1 MLGRIREWAGTV
13 TGMDLAVLALFVS
26 ASFQWEFGPDPLRV
40 ALVEPVALVVLVYL
54 IVSGTPSV
62 ERPRLHGVAW
72 LWLGLAAWAG
82 LQWLV
87 ATDWRF
93 GARDVRQLILAA
105 LILAAL
111 LRRRDFDPRRAAWI
125 AIGVAGLSALAAD
138 TQRLTGWFEP
148 PFATVYYK
156 DVLTAPTGAGVPVAV
171 GFFTN
176 ANVFAGF
183 IFWPFLISAGRLI
196 RGPQRLLTGTLTLL
210 LALSLYW
217 SLARGVRAGAVLGM
231 VVQCT
236 FLKVRPRELAFGL
249 VTLLAA
255 LSTGVILV
263 IASTHPQSGFFLTL
277 GLRRVLWDAVFE
289 MMRRTPTFLISG
301 VGAHAVDYLQGFA
314 LLGRED
320 PHNMYLYVLVHYGL
334 AGLAAIVLTAWGVLG
349 GGWLALGETRR
360 NPDAVWIAIF
370 SGWAALL
377 VMGMLDSYFTDA
389 PWRIWFML
397 MLAIVLAFR
406 TSVHPA
412 PAEV

>member
-1 MLGRIREWAGTV
+1 MLGRIREWAGSV
-13 TGMDLAVLALFVS
+13 TGMDLAVLALFAS

-40 ALVEPVALVVLVYL
+40 ALVEPVALIVLVYL
-54 IVSGTPSV
+54 IVSGKPEV

-87 ATDWRF
+87 ASDWRF
-93 GARDVRQLILAA
+93 GARDGRQLILAA

-138 TQRLTGWFEP
+138 TQRLTGWFAP

-156 DVLTAPTGAGVPVAV
+156 DVLTPPTGAGVPVAV

-176 ANVFAGF
+176 ANVFAAF
-183 IFWPFLISAGRLI
+183 IFWPLLIAVGRVI
-196 RGPQRLLTGTLTLL
+196 RGPQRLLAGVGTLL
-210 LALSLYW
+210 LVPSLYW
-217 SLARGVRAGAVLGM
+217 SLARGVTAGAVLGM
-231 VVQCT
+231 L
-236 FLKVRPRELAFGL
+236 FLAIFLFVRRRRVAFGL
-249 VTLLAA
+249 VTVLAA
-255 LSTGVILV
+255 MT
-263 IASTHPQSGFFLTL
+263 IAVVLYFGSTHPESGFFMTL
-277 GLRRVLWDAVFE
+277 GLRRVLWDAALE
-289 MMRRTPTFLISG
+289 MMRRTPSFLLTG

-314 LLGRED
+314 LLGRHD
-320 PHNMYLYVLVHYGL
+320 PHNIYLYFLTHYGM
-334 AGLAAIVLTAWGVLG
+334 AGLMVILLTAWAVLSN
-349 GGWLALGETRR
+349 GWRALRETPMR
-360 NPDAVWIAIF
+360 PGPVWIAVF

>member
-1 MLGRIREWAGTV
+1 MLDRIRQWARTV
-13 TGMDLAVLALFVS
+13 TGMDLAVLALFAS

-54 IVSGTPSV
+54 IMSGTPSV

-93 GARDVRQLILAA
+93 GARDVRQLLLAA

-138 TQRLTGWFEP
+138 TQRLTGWFVP
-148 PFATVYYK
+148 PFATVFSK

-183 IFWPFLISAGRLI
+183 IFWPFLISVGRLI
-196 RGPQRLLTGTLTLL
+196 RGPQRLLAGTLTLL

-217 SLARGVRAGAVLGM
+217 SLARGVIAGAVLGM
-231 VVQCT
+231 VFLFT

-301 VGAHAVDYLQGFA
+301 VGAHAIDYLQGFA

-349 GGWLALGETRR
+349 GGWQALGETRR
-360 NPDAVWIAIF
+360 DPDAVWIAIF

-397 MLAIVLAFR
+397 MLAILLAFR
-406 TSVHPA
+406 TSLHPV

>member
-1 MLGRIREWAGTV
+1 MLDRIRQWARTV
-13 TGMDLAVLALFVS
+13 TGMDLAVLALFAS

-183 IFWPFLISAGRLI
+183 IFWPFLISVGRLI
-196 RGPQRLLTGTLTLL
+196 RGPQRLLAGTLTLL

-217 SLARGVRAGAVLGM
+217 SLARGVIAGAVLGTVFLFM
-231 VVQCT
+231 
-236 FLKVRPRELAFGL
+236 FLKVRRRELAFGL

-301 VGAHAVDYLQGFA
+301 VGAHAIDYLHGFA

-397 MLAIVLAFR
+397 MLAILLAFR
-406 TSVHPA
+406 TSLHPA

>member
-13 TGMDLAVLALFVS
+13 TGMDLAVLALFAS

-87 ATDWRF
+87 ASDWRF

-138 TQRLTGWFEP
+138 TQRLTGWFVP

-156 DVLTAPTGAGVPVAV
+156 DVLTAPTGPGVPVAV

-196 RGPQRLLTGTLTLL
+196 RGPQRLLLAGGLTLL

-217 SLARGVRAGAVLGM
+217 SLARGVIAGAVLGM
-231 VVQCT
+231 VFLFT
-236 FLKVRPRELAFGL
+236 FLKVRRRELAFGL

-263 IASTHPQSGFFLTL
+263 IASTHPQSGFF
-277 GLRRVLWDAVFE
+277 
-289 MMRRTPTFLISG
+289 
-301 VGAHAVDYLQGFA
+301 
-314 LLGRED
+314 
-320 PHNMYLYVLVHYGL
+320 
-334 AGLAAIVLTAWGVLG
+334 
-349 GGWLALGETRR
+349 
-360 NPDAVWIAIF
+360 
-370 SGWAALL
+370 
-377 VMGMLDSYFTDA
+377 
-389 PWRIWFML
+389 
-397 MLAIVLAFR
+397 
-406 TSVHPA
+406 
-412 PAEV
+412 